1 MLNSNSHTHYLP
13 LITHKLYNHIVT
25 CNHNTLSH
33 PRFVGDLSKKVGQD
47 LDGKG
52 NCWNT
57 LDVREE

>member
-47 LDGKG
+47 LDSKE
-52 NCWNT
+52 NC
-57 LDVREE
+57 